1 MKNHWSALPRFFLT
15 FYRIVEKL
23 GWKCIQISGTRI
35 WRNYHNHVHIHRG
48 ANGFRLRF
56 WLPLSTFRKKIFSF
70 LISLLSME
78 YPSYYTLAVQLPRS
92 LLRVEKSVCLSVFAR
107 VFGRVCVSLCLCV
120 RARYKAKNGEMDR
133 QKRLTKHY
141 WRRTQRLRLYRCAQ
155 QMDRWKDVDGAEE
168 KEGLMVRSRDYK
180 SFCISWLSND

>member
-120 RARYKAKNGEMDR
+120 RACVQSKK
-133 QKRLTKHY
+133 
-141 WRRTQRLRLYRCAQ
+141 WR
-155 QMDRWKDVDGAEE
+155 DGPAEE
-168 KEGLMVRSRDYK
+168 IDETLLETDTTIASLQMCTADGPMERCRRGRGKRGT
-180 SFCISWLSND
+180 NG